1 MDEALQFLQPV
12 NTKKVIDYLDKIK
25 NPMDLA
31 TIKEKI
37 QEKRYSSRGE
47 FLSDISQIWEN
58 SKIYNGDDDLL
69 TKAAK
74 RLFDVVADKFSENEA
89 HLMKLEKLINPLL
102 SDSTQEQFSYILKSI
117 IEDNIKPLQEVSI
130 TYGTIG
136 ICFKLY
142 FLYLTREMLATLA
155 FLSL

>member
-12 NTKKVIDYLDKIK
+12 NTKKVVDYLDKIK
-25 NPMDLA
+25 SPMDLA

-74 RLFDVVADKFSENEA
+74 RLFDVVAEKFSENEA

-130 TYGTIG
+130 TYGT
-136 ICFKLY
+136 
-142 FLYLTREMLATLA
+142 
-155 FLSL
+155 